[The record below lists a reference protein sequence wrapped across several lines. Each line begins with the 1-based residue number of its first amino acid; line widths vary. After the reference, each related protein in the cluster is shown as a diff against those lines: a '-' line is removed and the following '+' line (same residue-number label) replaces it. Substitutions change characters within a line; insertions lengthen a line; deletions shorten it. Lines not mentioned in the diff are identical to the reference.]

1 MILSPRASYVT
12 FEDNR
17 ETDGYTIC
25 RQCKYHL
32 CRVEIPTMACAN
44 NNMYRVPP
52 KYLRDLSHIE
62 AAFISPVR
70 SYGYVF
76 TYMGR
81 KQWQLKGVLSY
92 YKVEMESIAR
102 SALHFEIVGMEK
114 HIVTLLYGPMT
125 AEQKSS
131 VKQKSTICPT
141 HVLRAL
147 KWLVKYNT
155 EWKER
160 NINLSKIRDSLQ
172 QPVVIDSTY
181 AVNSEDSNVET
192 TESFEVFFPD
202 GSMTEL
208 TGGQENINKFKDLV
222 AENVRNGY
230 NLEFRH
236 KVEKTACFDY
246 MENNFVN
253 ACILQFPY
261 GRGGFDEL

>member
-1 MILSPRASYVT
+1 MTLSPRASYVT
-12 FEDNR
+12 FEDIRKTN
-17 ETDGYTIC
+17 GYTIC

-32 CRVEIPTMACAN
+32 CRVEIPTIACAN
-44 NNMYRVPP
+44 NNMYGVPP
-52 KYLRDLSHIE
+52 KYLRDLSHVE

-76 TYMGR
+76 TYTGG
-81 KQWQLKGVLSY
+81 KQRQLKGVLSF

-125 AEQKSS
+125 AEQKSTA
-131 VKQKSTICPT
+131 KQKSTIRPS

-147 KWLVKYNT
+147 KWLVQYNT

-192 TESFEVFFPD
+192 TESFEVFSLMVP
-202 GSMTEL
+202 
-208 TGGQENINKFKDLV
+208 
-222 AENVRNGY
+222 
-230 NLEFRH
+230 
-236 KVEKTACFDY
+236 
-246 MENNFVN
+246 
-253 ACILQFPY
+253 
-261 GRGGFDEL
+261 